1 MAPAKSPRPP
11 SAPRDLR
18 ESVASCT
25 LGSVGVWQLLMV
37 ATVMLLGLFG
47 VLAPG
52 VPGTW
57 LVWAAMLWWSL
68 HERTDLAWILLAS
81 STGLLLLT
89 QVIVWQL
96 PARRFRG
103 VGITRRMVAYAG
115 VGALLGFVLVPVVG
129 AIPGFV
135 GGIYLAERLR
145 LGGHGQA
152 GAATRTVMRAAG
164 TSVLVE
170 LFACLLIV
178 GAWAGAVV
186 WG

>member
-1 MAPAKSPRPP
+1 M
-11 SAPRDLR
+11 
-18 ESVASCT
+18 
-25 LGSVGVWQLLMV
+25 GVWQLLMIG
-37 ATVMLLGLFG
+37 TVMLLGLFG

-57 LVWAAMLWWSL
+57 LVWAAMLWWAL

-96 PARRFRG
+96 PPRRLRG
-103 VGITRRMVAYAG
+103 VGITRRMVTYAG
-115 VGALLGFVLVPVVG
+115 VGAALGFVLIPVVG
-129 AIPGFV
+129 AVPGFV
-135 GGIYLAERLR
+135 GGIYLSERLR

-152 GAATRTVMRAAG
+152 RAATRTVMRAAG

-170 LFACLLIV
+170 LFACLLVV
-178 GAWAGAVV
+178 GAWAAAVFL
-186 WG
+186 G